1 MAMGGFV
8 AADSRKGSQ
17 KFENLTTETPLYSA
31 GQAAAI
37 IGTNHQYVHD
47 AKRISAQAPDLAQG
61 GMGGLM

>member
-1 MAMGGFV
+1 MS
-8 AADSRKGSQ
+8 SRS
-17 KFENLTTETPLYSA
+17 TT
-31 GQAAAI
+31 QAAAI